1 MKQPF
6 YMSIKTKLFLIM
18 SALMALI
25 LAVQLFLA
33 YQAQKN
39 LLAELGHLSK
49 NINSAIDS
57 HYAQVLDDIQN
68 MEELEFRTQK
78 LISDSIMLLD
88 PHDLHPE
95 SLYFHVISEL
105 KQVRKA
111 EKVLDETLIH
121 SSELSEEYLMKFE
134 SDFPSEMENMM
145 KKFETA
151 DEQRRV
157 IIQKRLKN
165 AERELHDIDMHE
177 IPVITPRDSVHKKI
191 SDSYLPHIETID
203 INIGKTQDKVRS
215 VVKISPRVDHSDNSP
230 HGAEDF
236 ILRIPDFSLPDKPK
250 MIRYNYQAADLE
262 RALNSSLQRNIIIT
276 ITLFAFSILA
286 ILFISRRFLKPIGV
300 LQKSFDQVIAG
311 NLDVAVSVKTRDE
324 MAHLTHAF
332 NHMVGEL
339 QKNREKEKLLQQK
352 ERLAS
357 MGQLA
362 AGVAHEIKNPLN
374 AINLTIEHLRDKY
387 TRKDETAKKY
397 IQTIQ
402 SEISR
407 LDTIVDNFLNFL
419 RSDYLNKTDTDMND
433 LISAVLSLLE
443 KEISTAGIKIVFKT
457 GEPFIGEVDP
467 ERFKTVF
474 LNIFL
479 NAIHAMPKGGVIK
492 ISTNATKKK
501 ITIEDTGG
509 GIPAKNVEKIFDLF
523 YTTKSKGTGLG
534 LPTAYKIVKE
544 HGGEISISSQEGKG
558 TQVSIMLCTNTEI
571 RERLG

>member
-1 MKQPF
+1 MKRPF

-25 LAVQLFLA
+25 LVVQFFLA
-33 YQAQKN
+33 YQAQRN

-49 NINSAIDS
+49 NINNAIDS
-57 HYAQVLDDIQN
+57 HYTRVLEDIQN
-68 MEELEFRTQK
+68 VEKFEFKMQEVIT
-78 LISDSIMLLD
+78 DSILFPD
-88 PHDLHPE
+88 TQSLHPE
-95 SLYFHVISEL
+95 SLYFQVISEL
-105 KQVRKA
+105 KQVRETEKLLA
-111 EKVLDETLIH
+111 ESLLH
-121 SSELSEEYLMKFE
+121 SDKYSDEYLMKFE
-134 SDFPSEMENMM
+134 SKIPHNLEKMVEKLEN
-145 KKFETA
+145 A
-151 DEQRRV
+151 DEERRIIMQKRFNYKGGEFQDIHSQPMPV
-157 IIQKRLKN
+157 IIP
-165 AERELHDIDMHE
+165 H
-177 IPVITPRDSVHKKI
+177 DSVHKKV
-191 SDSYLPHIETID
+191 SLSHLPRIETID
-203 INIGKTQDKVRS
+203 INVGKSPDKVRS
-215 VVKISPRVDHSDNSP
+215 VIKVSPNIIHSDVLP
-230 HGAEDF
+230 HETENF

-250 MIRYNYQAADLE
+250 LMRYNYQSADLE
-262 RALNSSLQRNIIIT
+262 KALNSSLQRNIIIT

-300 LQKSFDQVIAG
+300 LQQSFDQVIAG
-311 NLDVAVSVKTRDE
+311 NLDVAVATKTRDE

-339 QKNREKEKLLQQK
+339 QKNREKEKLLLQK

-387 TRKDETAKKY
+387 TGKEKRAQKY

-402 SEISR
+402 SEITR

-419 RSDYLNKTDTDMND
+419 RSEYLKKIKTDMND
-433 LISAVLSLLE
+433 LIANVLSLLE
-443 KEISTAGIKIVFKT
+443 KEISTAGIKIEFNSKA
-457 GEPFIGEVDP
+457 PFISEVDP

-479 NAIHAMPKGGVIK
+479 NAIHAMPKGGVLR
-492 ISTNATKKK
+492 ISTVPHKKT
-501 ITIEDTGG
+501 IMIEDSGK
-509 GIPAKNVEKIFDLF
+509 GIPAENVEKIFDLF

-544 HGGEISISSQEGKG
+544 HGGEISISSQEGEG
-558 TQVSIMLCTNTEI
+558 TQVSIML
-571 RERLG
+571 

>member
-1 MKQPF
+1 
-6 YMSIKTKLFLIM
+6 MSIKIKLFLIL

-25 LAVQLFLA
+25 LVVQFFLA
-33 YQAQKN
+33 YQAQKD
-39 LLAELGHLSK
+39 LLVKLGDLSK
-49 NINSAIDS
+49 NINTAIDS
-57 HYAQVLDDIQN
+57 HYAQVLQDIQD
-68 MEELEFRTQK
+68 MERFELKTEK
-78 LISDSIMLLD
+78 LLKDSTMFID
-88 PHDLHPE
+88 THTNHPE
-95 SLYFHVISEL
+95 SLYFQVISEL
-105 KQVRKA
+105 KHVREA
-111 EKVLDETLIH
+111 EKILRESYIN
-121 SSELSEEYLMKFE
+121 SPEYSEDYLMKFE
-134 SDFPSEMENMM
+134 SEFPNEIEKLMENL
-145 KKFETA
+145 EIA
-151 DEQRRV
+151 DKDQKLLMQKRFKSAKRKIRDIEMHEMPV
-157 IIQKRLKN
+157 IISQ
-165 AERELHDIDMHE
+165 
-177 IPVITPRDSVHKKI
+177 DSNRRKI
-191 SDSYLPHIETID
+191 SVSPMPHIETID
-203 INIGKTQDKVRS
+203 IHVGKSQDKVRS
-215 VVKISPRVDHSDNSP
+215 VIKISPKIIHSDVPP
-230 HGAEDF
+230 HGAENF

-250 MIRYNYQAADLE
+250 LIRYNYQSAE
-262 RALNSSLQRNIIIT
+262 IEEALNSSLKRNIIIT

-300 LQKSFDQVIAG
+300 LQNSFDQVIAG

-387 TRKDETAKKY
+387 AQKDKTAKKY

-419 RSDYLNKTDTDMND
+419 RSEYLKKIKTDLNE
-433 LISAVLSLLE
+433 LISEVLNLLGT
-443 KEISTAGIKIVFKT
+443 EISAADIKIEFNTEK
-457 GEPFIGEVDP
+457 PFITEVDP
-467 ERFKTVF
+467 ERFKTVL

-479 NAIHAMPKGGVIK
+479 NATHAMPDGGIIK
-492 ISTNATKKK
+492 ISTDTQKKM
-501 ITIEDTGG
+501 ITVEDNGA
-509 GIPAKNVEKIFDLF
+509 GIPAENVEKIFDLF

-544 HGGEISISSQEGKG
+544 HGGEISITSQEGKG
-558 TQVSIMLCTNTEI
+558 TQVSIIL
-571 RERLG
+571 